1 MIIAYVPARGGSKEI
16 LRKNLVDLGEKK
28 LLERTMEAASTS
40 RLIDQIWVSTDDSEI
55 AARALELGGEVGY
68 ERPEHLAQDD
78 SSIADGL
85 IHFLDWLQS
94 DRDLIP
100 DLIVV
105 LQPTSPMRDG
115 ILIDDVVEEF
125 KTSGVPSL
133 FTVSEVLQHPQEM
146 IRIFGDSSWS
156 SVLPTMDPRTQR
168 QGYDKG
174 IFYINGSMYL
184 VTPDFIRETRVFV
197 VPGRSTPIVIP
208 REFGLEIDTS
218 FDLLLARRL
227 VNDTR

>member
-28 LLERTMEAASTS
+28 LLERTMEAASMS

-55 AARALELGGEVGY
+55 AARALELGGAAGY
-68 ERPEHLAQDD
+68 ERPEHLAKDD

-94 DRDLIP
+94 DRDLVP
-100 DLIVV
+100 DLVVV
-105 LQPTSPMRDG
+105 LQPTSPTRDG
-115 ILIDDVVEEF
+115 VLIDEVVKEF
-125 KTSGVPSL
+125 KTSGFQSI

-146 IRIFGDSSWS
+146 IRIFGDTSWS
-156 SVLPTMDPRTQR
+156 SVFPTMDPRAQR
-168 QGYDKG
+168 QDYDKAF
-174 IFYINGSMYL
+174 FYINGCMYL
-184 VTPDFIRETRVFV
+184 VTPDFIRETRAFV
-197 VPGRSTPIVIP
+197 VPDRSTPIVIP
-208 REFGLEIDTS
+208 REFGFEIDTS

-227 VNDTR
+227 VNDTQ